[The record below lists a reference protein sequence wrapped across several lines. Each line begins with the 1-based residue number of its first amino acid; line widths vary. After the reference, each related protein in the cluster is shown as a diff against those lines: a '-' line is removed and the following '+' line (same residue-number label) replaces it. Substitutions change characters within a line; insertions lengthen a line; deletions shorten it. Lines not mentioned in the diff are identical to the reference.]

1 MLGSA
6 PTAKERQEQRLREQA
21 EAEVDRL
28 SEILSAIKAGNESVD
43 YSAPESKALKL
54 REEHVITRDALTRWQ
69 VGALTEEL
77 RAA

>member
-6 PTAKERQEQRLREQA
+6 PTAKERQEQRLREAA

-28 SEILSAIKAGNESVD
+28 SEILAAIKAGNESVD
-43 YSAPESKALKL
+43 YSSPECRPQKL
-54 REEHVITRDALTRWQ
+54 TDEHVITRDALTRWQ

-77 RAA
+77 RVA